1 MNPLTQIKKSESMK
15 NERDRENTAY
25 NEIQLSN

>member
-1 MNPLTQIKKSESMK
+1 MNHLSQIKKSESMK
-15 NERDRENTAY
+15 NERDRENTVY